1 MNQDGSQ
8 SKPRKVYVTQFE
20 KLRVVVLAG
29 GTSKE
34 REVSLQG
41 GRAVLA
47 ALKQRGFETVC
58 LDPAETKIAGF
69 DWRADDVAFLV
80 LHGEFGEDGQ
90 VQSLLDELGV
100 PYTGSDAQ
108 ASKIAFSKSAT
119 KERLKLAHIPTPEA
133 VLINRADSLESLHQ
147 RAKALGFP
155 LVVKPDTQ
163 GSSLGVT
170 IVFTESELDEA
181 LARCFELDQYGLLET
196 YIAGGEWTV
205 GLWNTEPLPPIC
217 IETPRGFYDY
227 AAKYSEDTTQY
238 HLEAKAPPALL
249 EGMKRLA
256 VRVGKAIGTTGIAR
270 VDFRLDQKLQ
280 PWILEIN
287 TIPGMTDHSLIPKAA
302 AKLGIDFPTLCEKIV
317 QETASKT
324 RRQRAA

>member
-1 MNQDGSQ
+1 MEN
-8 SKPRKVYVTQFE
+8 VTQFE
-20 KLRVVVLAG
+20 NLRVIVLAG
-29 GTSKE
+29 GTSEE

-47 ALKQRGFETVC
+47 ALKQKGFETVW
-58 LDPAETKIAGF
+58 LDPAETAIAEF
-69 DWRADDVAFLV
+69 AWQAEDVAFLV

-90 VQSLLDELGV
+90 VQTLLEDLGM

-119 KERLKLAHIPTPEA
+119 KARLQIAHIPTPDS

-163 GSSLGVT
+163 GSSLGVS
-170 IVFTESELDEA
+170 IVLEESQLDAA
-181 LARCFELDQYGLLET
+181 LSKCFELDQYGLLET

-205 GLWNTEPLPPIC
+205 GLWNAEPLPPIC

-227 AAKYSEDTTQY
+227 AAKYTEDSTEY
-238 HLEAKAPPALL
+238 HLEARAPSALL

-256 VRVGKAIGTTGIAR
+256 ARVGKAIGTSGIAR
-270 VDFRLDQKLQ
+270 VDFRLDQKLR
-280 PWILEIN
+280 PWILEVN
-287 TIPGMTDHSLIPKAA
+287 TIPGMTDHSLIPKAC
-302 AKLGIDFPTLCEKIV
+302 AKLGIDFPTLCERIV
-317 QETASKT
+317 LETANKAQV
-324 RRQRAA
+324 QRAA